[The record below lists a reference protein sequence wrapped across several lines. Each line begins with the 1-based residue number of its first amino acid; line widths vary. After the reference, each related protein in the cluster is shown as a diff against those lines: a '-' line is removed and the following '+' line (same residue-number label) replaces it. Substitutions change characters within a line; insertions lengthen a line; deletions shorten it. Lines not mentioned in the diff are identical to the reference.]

1 MSSGHYRQA
10 TIEKHLLDV
19 KNLQDAESVDKA
31 IKEVY
36 I

>member
-1 MSSGHYRQA
+1 MSSGHYHQA

-19 KNLQDAESVDKA
+19 KSLQGTKSVDKA